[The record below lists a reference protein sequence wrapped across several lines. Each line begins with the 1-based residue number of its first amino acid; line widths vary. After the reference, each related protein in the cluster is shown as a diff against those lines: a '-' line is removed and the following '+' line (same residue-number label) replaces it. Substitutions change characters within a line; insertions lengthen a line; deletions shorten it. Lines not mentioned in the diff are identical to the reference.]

1 MAATEA
7 LTLVHERYE
16 ATSDG
21 RKPKTL
27 VYRLTE
33 ATQNRYTTPIDLH
46 GAKSVWVHVESNTA
60 AEYYIPSLL
69 AEGAADSA
77 TSTNDFDTA
86 DDTGYM
92 LMQSSFV
99 SDGTSERAGVGYNV
113 VVPSSSGAGFIGGD
127 SMPPML
133 SVKVTGADDKD
144 VLIIVNY

>member
-16 ATSDG
+16 VTPDG

-33 ATQNRYTTPIDLH
+33 ATQNKYTTPIDLH

-92 LMQSSFV
+92 KMQSSFTA
-99 SDGTSERAGVGYNV
+99 SNIGVGYNV
-113 VVPSSSGAGFIGGD
+113 VVPASTGAGFIGGD